1 MFDIIIMI
9 LMMFLFSGSPKL
21 LLVLVRAFVQPWA
34 GRYQM
39 EDEWQ
44 HRESELAR
52 SREQLLSSEP
62 LLVPHPI
69 RLQSKI

>member
-1 MFDIIIMI
+1 
-9 LMMFLFSGSPKL
+9 MMFLFSGSPKL

-34 GRYQM
+34 GRYQR
-39 EDEWQ
+39 W
-44 HRESELAR
+44 RTSGSTESELAR